1 MIFSPVRSFMKRT
14 QPFAFAVVFLAALP
28 LWAQAP
34 PPRYVALQP
43 AVASRQLAIDRG
55 AAAVWQ
61 SLKKLHT
68 RASLLMVVAHPDDED
83 GGLLTMESRGQ
94 GARTA
99 LLTLNRGEGGE
110 NLMSNDFYDALGL
123 VRTQELLAADRYYG
137 AQQYF
142 TRVVDFGFSKTKAET
157 LAQWGHERLLGDAVR
172 VVRMVRPL
180 VITSV
185 FVGGPSDGHGNH
197 AAAGEIAQE
206 LFNAAGDPK
215 MFPEQIREGLRPWN
229 PLKVYARDPIYAFT
243 PRGIYDSANQVYTPG
258 RIFDF
263 VHQRW
268 IEGPPSVTLR
278 AEEGGYDP
286 VLGASYVQIARQ
298 GLSQQRTQLGGI
310 GVPDLGPA
318 STPYHRY
325 GSRVKAAAT
334 EQSFFDGVDTS
345 LMGIADLAPGQ
356 DTTALRA
363 RLAAINHD
371 VEQAMAQF
379 HAAAPQQIAPL
390 LAQGL
395 TATNALLAQ
404 VRAGGFSAQA
414 QYDIAHELEVKQAQF
429 NDAIVEA
436 LGLAFTARVAG
447 PGRGGRGG
455 PAVSLLD
462 AIPGEHL
469 QVQTSLANPS
479 AEAVELESVTLQNP
493 AGQPAWT
500 FAGGA
505 AAPATL
511 ANNQVKQQSFAV
523 TVPDDAPYTRPY
535 YSRPNT
541 EQPYY
546 HIDDARYV
554 TLPTAPY
561 PLAAWAHLRYRGVP
575 LAMGQVV
582 ETVQRAQTSGLVE
595 NPLEVA
601 PAISVAITPAAGIIP
616 LPAAAL
622 SLTVTI
628 HSNVAGPAAGQVR
641 LRLPAGWTAAPA
653 TAAFALQHNGE
664 DQPVTFHI
672 QPNGATTQAYTLTA
686 VATYQGRNY
695 EEGYHT
701 AGYAGLRPYN
711 DYAPATY
718 RTRGVPVTIA
728 PKLDVAYVTGT
739 GDNVPQSLQNLGVHV
754 HFLSAA
760 DLASADLRPYDA
772 IVLGIRAYAARA
784 DLRTHN
790 GRLLDYVKNG
800 GVLIVQYQTSEFDH
814 NYGPYPYRLG
824 GSGATVVDERSAVEI
839 LQPGNPVLRWP
850 NQIGQADFQGWVEE
864 RGHGFIASWDPR
876 YTPLVAM
883 HDADQPPQQGGLLY
897 APYGKGVYVYEGLA
911 LYRQLAEAVP
921 GAYRIFANLLSL
933 ARRPGR

>member
-1 MIFSPVRSFMKRT
+1 MKRLS
-14 QPFAFAVVFLAALP
+14 PLVLAVTSLAALP
-28 LWAQAP
+28 LAAQAP
-34 PPRYVALQP
+34 PPRAVALRP
-43 AVASRQLAIDRG
+43 AVSSRQLEMDRG

-68 RASLLMVVAHPDDED
+68 RASLLLIVAHPDDED
-83 GGLLTMESRGQ
+83 GGMLTLESRGQ
-94 GARTA
+94 GVRTA

-137 AQQYF
+137 VQQYF

-157 LAQWGHERLLGDAVR
+157 LAQWGHERLLADAVR

-180 VITSV
+180 VLASV

-197 AAAGEIAQE
+197 AAAGQITQE
-206 LFNAAGDPK
+206 LFNAAGNPK
-215 MFPEQIREGLRPWN
+215 MFPDQIREGLRPWN
-229 PLKVYARDPIYAFT
+229 PLKVYARDPIAAFT
-243 PRGIYDSANQVYTPG
+243 PKGIYDYANQVYTPG

-268 IEGPPSVTLR
+268 IEGPPSVTVQ
-278 AEEGGYDP
+278 AQYGGYDP
-286 VLGASYVQIARQ
+286 VLGSSYVQIARQ

-325 GSRVKAAAT
+325 GSRVEAPAQ
-334 EQSFFDGVDTS
+334 EQGFFDGIDTS
-345 LMGIADLAPGQ
+345 LVGIADLAQGEDAQ
-356 DTTALRA
+356 HTAALRA
-363 RLAAINHD
+363 RLAAINQD

-379 HAAAPQQIAPL
+379 RAAAPDRIAPL

-395 TATNALLAQ
+395 AATNALLAQ
-404 VRAGGFSAQA
+404 VRAGSLSPEAK
-414 QYDIAHELEVKQAQF
+414 YDIAHELEIKQAQF

-436 LGLAFTARVAG
+436 LGLAFTARVQG

-455 PAVSLLD
+455 PAVTILD
-462 AIPGEHL
+462 AIPGQRL
-469 QVQTSLANPS
+469 QVETSLANPS
-479 AEAVELESVTLQNP
+479 PQAVELESVALQNP
-493 AGQPAWT
+493 PGQPQWT
-500 FAGGA
+500 VSGGLA
-505 AAPATL
+505 IPASL
-511 ANNQVKQQSFAV
+511 ADNDVSRQHFQVAV
-523 TVPDDAPYTRPY
+523 PADAPYTRPY

-546 HIDDARYV
+546 RIDDRRSL

-561 PLAAWAHLRYRGVP
+561 PLAAWAHLLYRGVP

-582 ETVQRAQTSGLVE
+582 ETVQRPQTSGLVE
-595 NPLEVA
+595 NPLQVA
-601 PAISVAITPAAGIIP
+601 PAISVAIAPAAGIIP

-628 HSNVAGPAAGQVR
+628 HSNVPGPAAGQVR
-641 LRLPAGWTAAPA
+641 LRLPPGWTASPA
-653 TAAFALQHNGE
+653 TAGFALQHDGE
-664 DQPVTFHI
+664 DQPVTFRI
-672 QPNGATTQAYTLTA
+672 QPRAVTTQAYTLTA
-686 VATYQGRNY
+686 VASYQGHDY

-701 AGYAGLRPYN
+701 AGYPGLRPYN
-711 DYAPATY
+711 FYSPAIY
-718 RTRGVPVTIA
+718 RTRGVPVAIA
-728 PKLDVAYVTGT
+728 PKLNVAYVTGT
-739 GDNVPQSLQNLGVHV
+739 GDNVPQSLENLGVHV
-754 HFLSAA
+754 HFLSPA
-760 DLASADLRPYDA
+760 DLASGNLRPYDA
-772 IVLGIRAYAARA
+772 IVLGIRAYAARP

-814 NYGPYPYRLG
+814 NYGPYPYHLG

-839 LQPGNPVLRWP
+839 LQPANPVLRWP
-850 NQIGQADFQGWVEE
+850 NPIGQADFADWVEE

-876 YTPLVAM
+876 YTPLVEM
-883 HDADQPPQQGGLLY
+883 HDAQQPPQKGGLLY

-921 GAYRIFANLLSL
+921 GAYRLFANLLSL